1 MDDLPLVTIA
11 VPCLDEERY
20 IETCIESLRTQD
32 YPSDR
37 VEIIV
42 ADGGSRDRT
51 LEILE
56 RLSGD
61 DDRIRIVH
69 NVERIQA
76 AGLNA
81 AIRAARGTI
90 VVRADVHA
98 EYARDYIRQCVEVLA
113 ETGASNVGGAA
124 RPKGKTRFQ
133 RAMCAALRSPLSF
146 GGSKYRDARNEGWV
160 ESVFP
165 GAFRREIFDRV
176 GMFDPRAIT
185 NEDAE
190 LNQRIWESGG
200 KVWLSPKIVVHYF
213 PRESLGS
220 VATQYFKYGSGRA
233 RTLLKRGRFLALRP
247 AVPFLALAG
256 ELVLGIVAPPL
267 ALVALGGYV
276 TLTFVEA
283 CRVGRGEGVRAIP
296 VVWAIFPVV
305 HVAHGVGFAAG
316 LVRYTLAP
324 DWDHVEVGAAPG
336 RAAERGSAPSHPSGV
351 AGDATD

>member
-1 MDDLPLVTIA
+1 MELPLVSIA

-20 IETCIESLRTQD
+20 IESCIESLRAQD

-37 VEIIV
+37 IEIIV

-56 RLSGD
+56 KLSGD
-61 DDRIRIVH
+61 DDRIRVVH
-69 NVERIQA
+69 NADRIQA

-81 AIRAARGTI
+81 AIRAARGAI

-98 EYARDYIRQCVEVLA
+98 EYARDYIRRCVEVLA

-124 RPKGKTRFQ
+124 RPKAKTRFQ

-165 GAFRREIFDRV
+165 GAFRRETFDRV

-213 PRESLGS
+213 PRESLRA

-233 RTLLKRGRFLALRP
+233 RTLLKRGRLLALRP
-247 AVPFLALAG
+247 AIPFLALAG
-256 ELVLGIVAPPL
+256 ELALGVVAPPV
-267 ALVALGGYV
+267 AACALGGYAA
-276 TLTFVEA
+276 LTFIEA
-283 CRVGRGEGVRAIP
+283 CRVGRGEGLRAIP
-296 VVWAIFPVV
+296 VVWAIFPVM

-324 DWDHVEVGAAPG
+324 DWDNVEVGSASG
-336 RAAERGSAPSHPSGV
+336 GAAESRSASTQV
-351 AGDATD
+351 AGAAGDVTD